1 MVNWDAKYSAANG
14 LLYGDSPSGIVNR
27 AIDGFSDRL
36 GHVLCL
42 GDGEGRQSRALAR
55 HGFTVTA
62 LDLSVVATQRA
73 REQDQKQG
81 VVVNRLIADAAQP
94 PDLAAPIDS
103 CFMCFLHFSVLERQ
117 ACFSWLKQALSVGGL
132 LFIEGFGP
140 DQPHYKSKY
149 QSGGP
154 DQIDLLYDTDR
165 LQAEL
170 AGFSIVYQSCTEAV
184 LDDGPGHQ
192 GLAQLTQMICE
203 KAG

>member
-1 MVNWDAKYSAANG
+1 MVNWDAKYSAANE

-27 AIDGFSDRL
+27 AIVGFSDRL

-81 VVVNRLIADAAQP
+81 LVVNRLIADAA
-94 PDLAAPIDS
+94 
-103 CFMCFLHFSVLERQ
+103 
-117 ACFSWLKQALSVGGL
+117 
-132 LFIEGFGP
+132 
-140 DQPHYKSKY
+140 QPHYKSKY

-154 DQIDLLYDTDR
+154 DQVDLLYDTDR

-192 GLAQLTQMICE
+192 GLAQLTQMICD
-203 KAG
+203 